1 MAVTKPSSLSSF
13 PTVLLV
19 VSERHLANVF
29 VAITETLYEGKECF
43 HSQTMFVQ
51 LRTMI
56 NSVSA
61 PMYRLLHPKL
71 VCCITNG
78 LFYHNILS
86 EGTPKQLLCAYRG
99 TIDEEEWLFADTS
112 GLIRMHQLRS
122 CQLAPLY

>member
-13 PTVLLV
+13 RTVPLA

-29 VAITETLYEGKECF
+29 VSITETLHEGKECF

-51 LRTMI
+51 LGTMI
-56 NSVSA
+56 DSVSS

-86 EGTPKQLLCAYRG
+86 EGTPNQLLCPYSG

-112 GLIRMHQLRS
+112 GLMRMHQLRS
-122 CQLAPLY
+122 CQLAHLY